1 MSSGPTGLGSKFK
14 PMQKI
19 RINLDKKHWC
29 IYKGECKEELNLTTL
44 CWNCIW
50 MQKFDIPAL
59 LEGEIK
65 NGKHGMGERN

>member
-1 MSSGPTGLGSKFK
+1 MSKAPTGLGSQFK

-19 RINLDKKHWC
+19 SVKLDKNQWC
-29 IYKGECKEELNLTTL
+29 TYKGECKEELNLTTL

-50 MQKFDIPAL
+50 MQKYDIPAL

-65 NGKHGMGERN
+65 NGRHGI